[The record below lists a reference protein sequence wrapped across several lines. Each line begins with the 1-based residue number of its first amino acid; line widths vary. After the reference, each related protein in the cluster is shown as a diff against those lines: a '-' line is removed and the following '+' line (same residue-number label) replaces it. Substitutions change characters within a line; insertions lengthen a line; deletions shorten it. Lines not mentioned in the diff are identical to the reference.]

1 MALGGY
7 INIGLVFYDDIHL
20 ITTFHQL
27 IDYLTKKGISMTK
40 VKFSQDA
47 NGEAWIEHDVKEI
60 KIKNNYLEGF
70 YTEFELEGTCL
81 KHTTMNI
88 QKEAGFVGFVLCL
101 NWTEVVSHD
110 VVRIQQEIVQCLVE
124 LYHTLPFEYAF
135 IGHEMEVELHPDD
148 VEKSLQEHHAFPVV
162 LIGKEDYLVIFYG
175 DTLIDGLTTQ
185 ERGKKYLK
193 VKREQ

>member
-1 MALGGY
+1 M
-7 INIGLVFYDDIHL
+7 VFYDDIHL
-20 ITTFHQL
+20 TTTFHQL
-27 IDYLTKKGISMTK
+27 TDYLTKKGISMTK

-47 NGEAWIEHDVKEI
+47 NGEVWIENDVKEN

-70 YTEFELEGTCL
+70 YTEFELAGTCL

-124 LYHTLPFEYAF
+124 LYHTLTFEYAF
-135 IGHEMEVELHPDD
+135 IGHEMEVEIHPDD
-148 VEKSLQEHHAFPVV
+148 VEKNLQEHDAFPVV
-162 LIGKEDYLVIFYG
+162 LKGKEDYLVIFYG
-175 DTLIDGLTTQ
+175 DTVIDGLTTQ
-185 ERGKKYLK
+185 ERGKECLQ
-193 VKREQ
+193 VEREQ

>member
-1 MALGGY
+1 M
-7 INIGLVFYDDIHL
+7 VFYDDIHL
-20 ITTFHQL
+20 ITTFHKL
-27 IDYLTKKGISMTK
+27 TDYLTKKGMSITK

-47 NGEAWIEHDVKEI
+47 NGEAWIEHDVKEN
-60 KIKNNYLEGF
+60 KIKNNYLEGY
-70 YTEFELEGTCL
+70 YTEFELTGTCL
-81 KHTTMNI
+81 KYTTINI
-88 QKEAGFVGFVLCL
+88 QKEAGFVGFVVYLK
-101 NWTEVVSHD
+101 WTEVVSHD

-148 VEKSLQEHHAFPVV
+148 VEMSLQKHHAFPVV
-162 LIGKEDYLVIFYG
+162 LIGKGDYLVIFYG

>member
-1 MALGGY
+1 M
-7 INIGLVFYDDIHL
+7 VFYDDIHL
-20 ITTFHQL
+20 TTTFHQL
-27 IDYLTKKGISMTK
+27 IVYLTKKGISITK

-124 LYHTLPFEYAF
+124 LYPTLTFEYSF
-135 IGHEMEVELHPDD
+135 IGHEMEVGLHPDD

-162 LIGKEDYLVIFYG
+162 LIGKGDYLVTFYG